1 MNIILLGQIAGACV
15 AIGTALALG
24 VKYLVLTPI
33 KLYIDSATYPISPEA
48 NGGMSLPDAIKTIN
62 EIKILTLDH
71 LEHHSDTPEN
81 KDN

>member
-1 MNIILLGQIAGACV
+1 MDIILIGQIAGACI

-24 VKYLVLTPI
+24 VKWLVLTPI
-33 KLYIDSATYPISPEA
+33 KMYIDSATYPISPEA

-71 LEHHSDTPEN
+71 LNHHDDTPNYEN
-81 KDN
+81 N